1 LHGWAG
7 LANGGA
13 RRYRNHQKQ
22 AKHSIHAQPNAL
34 EARFRDLSLF
44 GCKAVGGKV
53 LLFYRDE
60 REDREKRLETAGK
73 LREPEGQGPLGE
85 EDCEVM

>member
-1 LHGWAG
+1 MLN
-7 LANGGA
+7 L
-13 RRYRNHQKQ
+13 
-22 AKHSIHAQPNAL
+22 NAL
-34 EARFRDLSLF
+34 AARFRDLSLF

-73 LREPEGQGPLGE
+73 LREPEGQGPLDGGRRQ
-85 EDCEVM
+85 VL